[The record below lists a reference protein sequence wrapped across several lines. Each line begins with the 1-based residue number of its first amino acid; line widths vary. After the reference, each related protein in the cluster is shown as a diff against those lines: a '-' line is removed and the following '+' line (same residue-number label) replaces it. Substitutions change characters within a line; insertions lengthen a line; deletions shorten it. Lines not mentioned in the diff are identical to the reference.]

1 MCNPIKVL
9 NCIVKNANS
18 NPQIGI
24 DYYVSPETDRNI
36 LPSELMPI
44 AILNKD
50 ELSIISE
57 KTGISLKEIKQ
68 KLPFI
73 SEELRL
79 FLHLR
84 DTDKIS
90 ETKPYK

>member
-1 MCNPIKVL
+1 M
-9 NCIVKNANS
+9 KNANS